1 MIDVLAEHGHAVA
14 QSGQNTMW
22 QFTGTVRASG

>member
-1 MIDVLAEHGHAVA
+1 MVDILADHGHMAA

-22 QFTGTVRASG
+22 QFTGTVRTPG